1 MIHEISPWRLR
12 NEYDPCLPGPGDL
25 VIDVD
30 TGGILTRHEGMIC
43 LPRVEEWKTW
53 QKEQAR
59 LLYAFRLENTD
70 TGECQRI
77 FLPLRPRGTPVPLPH
92 DWTRLPA
99 MDFRDKEPSHLS
111 YAVAT
116 AGHLHRW
123 YATTRFCGTCGHELY
138 HSDRERCMVCP
149 ACGAMKYPRIA
160 PCVIVAVTD
169 GERLLMTRYAH
180 GNNTRYVLV
189 AGFIE
194 IGETGEEAAAR
205 EVMEETGIRIKNIRY
220 QGSQPWGFSGTLAMG
235 FTAELDGPASLHVD
249 TSELSE
255 ARWIHRKDIP
265 VYPGHS
271 SLTMN
276 LVQRFARGEY

>member
-1 MIHEISPWRLR
+1 MIHEIFPWCLR
-12 NEYDPCLPGPGDL
+12 NEYETCLPKPGDL
-25 VIDVD
+25 IIDVD
-30 TGGILTRHEGMIC
+30 AGGILVRKENLII
-43 LPRVEEWKTW
+43 LPCVKEWKTW
-53 QKEQAR
+53 QKEETS

-70 TGECQRI
+70 TGELQRI
-77 FLPLRPRGTPVPLPH
+77 FLPLRSEKSPVPLPH
-92 DWTRLPA
+92 GWARFPA

-111 YAVAT
+111 YAIAT
-116 AGHLHRW
+116 AVHLHRW
-123 YATTRFCGTCGHELY
+123 YAATRFCGTCGHGLR

-149 ACGAMKYPRIA
+149 SCGAMEYPRIA

-205 EVMEETGIRIKNIRY
+205 EVMEETGIRIRNIRY

-235 FTAELDGPASLHVD
+235 FTAELDGPDTLHVD

-255 ARWIHRKDIP
+255 ARWIQRKDIP
-265 VYPGHS
+265 IYPGSS

-276 LVQRFARGEY
+276 LVRRFARGEY